1 MLSKLK
7 LGFGRTLPL
16 ILQNEAAECGL
27 ACLGMVCG
35 FYGRRFDMLTLRQR
49 FSTTLKGATLAHL
62 IDMANRLQLS
72 SRALRLDLHELREL
86 RLPCVLHWNLNHFVV
101 LKAVGKQHI
110 VIHDPAA
117 GVRKVGMAEVSRAF
131 SGIALELWPMADF
144 AEKDE
149 AQPVP
154 LKRLVGRL
162 EGLLPAIGKILLL
175 ALCIEVFTLLSPL
188 YMQWV
193 LDQVVVSNDRDL
205 LTTLAIG
212 FALVAVLR
220 VLTGSL
226 RDYLLMYVSS
236 LASVQWQ
243 SNIFAH
249 LLLLPTAY
257 FEKRHIGDVV
267 SRFHS
272 VETIQQTLSSSFF
285 STVLDGIM
293 GIAVIAMMLLYSW
306 QLSLLSFLL
315 IFLYLLLR
323 VFWYAPLRSATE
335 EGIVHAATHDS
346 NFLETIRGIKT
357 IKLFNSQNQRM
368 ALWQSLLA
376 EKINAGLR
384 VSKLQLFYGLANGL
398 LSRVGNI
405 LIIFLGA
412 QMILDGRF
420 SVGALMAFMSYQGML
435 DSRITQ
441 LINNYFTL
449 KMLRIQT
456 SRLGDIV
463 VTQAEHT
470 PEAIVEERKRQPM
483 PLAVS
488 HLRFRYSEYE
498 PYVIDDVSFSVQA
511 GESVAIIGASGC
523 GKTTLLNLLLGN
535 LAAESGDIM
544 LDGKK
549 CALEDII
556 AARNRMGIVMQD
568 DVLFSGSI
576 NDNISFFATSPN
588 QERIIASAKLAA
600 IHDEIE
606 VMPMGYNTL
615 VGDMGTV
622 FSGGQ
627 KQRILL
633 ARALYREPD
642 MLFLDEATS
651 HLDIAHENE
660 VNQAIQRFSMTR
672 IIIAHRL
679 ETILSADRVIVL
691 ERGKVAMDLSRE
703 AFLQMR
709 TAP

>member
-131 SGIALELWPMADF
+131 SGIELELWPMADF

-175 ALCIEVFTLLSPL
+175 ALCIEVFALLSPL

-257 FEKRHIGDVV
+257 FEKRHLGDVV

-315 IFLYLLLR
+315 VFLYLLLR

-405 LIIFLGA
+405 LIVFLGA

-463 VTQAEHT
+463 MTQAEHT
-470 PEAIVEERKRQPM
+470 PAAAEERTRQPM
-483 PLAVS
+483 ALAVS

-523 GKTTLLNLLLGN
+523 GKTTLLNILLGN
-535 LAAESGDIM
+535 LAAESGEIV

-549 CALEDII
+549 CAVEDMI

-600 IHDEIE
+600 IHEEIE
-606 VMPMGYNTL
+606 MMPMGYNTL

-642 MLFLDEATS
+642 ILFLDEATS
-651 HLDIAHENE
+651 HLDIARENA

-691 ERGKVAMDLSRE
+691 EQGKIAMDMSRE

>member
-405 LIIFLGA
+405 LIVFFGA

-463 VTQAEHT
+463 MTQAEHT
-470 PEAIVEERKRQPM
+470 PAAAEERVRQPM
-483 PLAVS
+483 ALAVS

-523 GKTTLLNLLLGN
+523 GKTTLLNILLGN
-535 LAAESGDIM
+535 LAAESGEIM
-544 LDGKK
+544 LDSKK
-549 CALEDII
+549 CAVEDVIVS
-556 AARNRMGIVMQD
+556 RNRMGIVMQD

-576 NDNISFFATSPN
+576 SDNISFFATSPN
-588 QERIIASAKLAA
+588 QEKIIASAKLAA
-600 IHDEIE
+600 IHEEIE
-606 VMPMGYNTL
+606 MMPMGYNTL

-642 MLFLDEATS
+642 ILFLDEATS
-651 HLDIAHENE
+651 HLDIARENE

-691 ERGKVAMDLSRE
+691 EQGKIAMDMSRE

>member
-1 MLSKLK
+1 
-7 LGFGRTLPL
+7 
-16 ILQNEAAECGL
+16 
-27 ACLGMVCG
+27 
-35 FYGRRFDMLTLRQR
+35 
-49 FSTTLKGATLAHL
+49 
-62 IDMANRLQLS
+62 
-72 SRALRLDLHELREL
+72 
-86 RLPCVLHWNLNHFVV
+86 
-101 LKAVGKQHI
+101 
-110 VIHDPAA
+110 
-117 GVRKVGMAEVSRAF
+117 
-131 SGIALELWPMADF
+131 
-144 AEKDE
+144 
-149 AQPVP
+149 
-154 LKRLVGRL
+154 
-162 EGLLPAIGKILLL
+162 
-175 ALCIEVFTLLSPL
+175 
-188 YMQWV
+188 
-193 LDQVVVSNDRDL
+193 
-205 LTTLAIG
+205 
-212 FALVAVLR
+212 
-220 VLTGSL
+220 
-226 RDYLLMYVSS
+226 
-236 LASVQWQ
+236 
-243 SNIFAH
+243 
-249 LLLLPTAY
+249 
-257 FEKRHIGDVV
+257 
-267 SRFHS
+267 
-272 VETIQQTLSSSFF
+272 
-285 STVLDGIM
+285 M

>member
-405 LIIFLGA
+405 LIVFLGA

-463 VTQAEHT
+463 MTQAEHT
-470 PEAIVEERKRQPM
+470 PAAAEERVRQPM
-483 PLAVS
+483 ALAVS

-523 GKTTLLNLLLGN
+523 GKTTLLNILLGN
-535 LAAESGDIM
+535 LAAESGEIV

-549 CALEDII
+549 CAVEDMI

-588 QERIIASAKLAA
+588 QERIIASAKLSA
-600 IHDEIE
+600 IHEEIE
-606 VMPMGYNTL
+606 MMPMGYNTL

-642 MLFLDEATS
+642 ILFLDEATS
-651 HLDIAHENE
+651 HLDIARENA

-672 IIIAHRL
+672 IIIAHRM

-691 ERGKVAMDLSRE
+691 AQGKIAMDMSRE

>member
-405 LIIFLGA
+405 LIVFFGA

-463 VTQAEHT
+463 MTQAEHT
-470 PEAIVEERKRQPM
+470 PAAAEERVRQAKGPGGS
-483 PLAVS
+483 PFR
-488 HLRFRYSEYE
+488 LRSFGNE

-523 GKTTLLNLLLGN
+523 GKTTLLNILLGN
-535 LAAESGDIM
+535 LAAESGEIM
-544 LDGKK
+544 LDSKK
-549 CALEDII
+549 CAVEDVIVS
-556 AARNRMGIVMQD
+556 RNRMGIVMQD

-576 NDNISFFATSPN
+576 SDNISFFATSPN
-588 QERIIASAKLAA
+588 QEKIIASAKLAA
-600 IHDEIE
+600 IHEEIE
-606 VMPMGYNTL
+606 MMPMGYNTL

-642 MLFLDEATS
+642 ILFLDEATS
-651 HLDIAHENE
+651 HLDIARENE

-691 ERGKVAMDLSRE
+691 EQGKIAMDMSRE

>member
-62 IDMANRLQLS
+62 IDMATRLQLS

-405 LIIFLGA
+405 LIVFFGA

-463 VTQAEHT
+463 MTQAEHT
-470 PEAIVEERKRQPM
+470 PAAAEERVRQPM
-483 PLAVS
+483 ALAVS

-523 GKTTLLNLLLGN
+523 GKTTLLNILLGN
-535 LAAESGDIM
+535 LAAESGEIM
-544 LDGKK
+544 LDSKK
-549 CALEDII
+549 CAVEDVIVS
-556 AARNRMGIVMQD
+556 RNRMGIVMQD

-576 NDNISFFATSPN
+576 SDNISFFATSPN
-588 QERIIASAKLAA
+588 QEKIIASAKLAA
-600 IHDEIE
+600 IHEEIE
-606 VMPMGYNTL
+606 MMPMGYNTL

-642 MLFLDEATS
+642 ILFLDEATS
-651 HLDIAHENE
+651 HLDIARENE

-691 ERGKVAMDLSRE
+691 EQGKIAMDMSRE

>member
-1 MLSKLK
+1 M
-7 LGFGRTLPL
+7 RRP
-16 ILQNEAAECGL
+16 ECGL

-346 NFLETIRGIKT
+346 NFLEMIRGIKT

-405 LIIFLGA
+405 LIVFLGA

-463 VTQAEHT
+463 MTQAEYT
-470 PEAIVEERKRQPM
+470 PAAAEERVRQPM
-483 PLAVS
+483 ALAVS

-523 GKTTLLNLLLGN
+523 GKTTLLNILLGN
-535 LAAESGDIM
+535 LAAESGEIV

-549 CALEDII
+549 CAVEDMI

-576 NDNISFFATSPN
+576 SDNISFFATSPN

-606 VMPMGYNTL
+606 MMPMGYNTL

-642 MLFLDEATS
+642 ILFLDEATS
-651 HLDIAHENE
+651 HLDIARENE

-672 IIIAHRL
+672 IIIAHHL

-691 ERGKVAMDLSRE
+691 EQGKIAMDMSRE

>member
-405 LIIFLGA
+405 LIVFLGA

-463 VTQAEHT
+463 MTQAEHT
-470 PEAIVEERKRQPM
+470 PEAIAEERKRQPM
-483 PLAVS
+483 ALAVS

>member
-16 ILQNEAAECGL
+16 ILQNEAAECSL

-346 NFLETIRGIKT
+346 NYLETIRGIKT

-384 VSKLQLFYGLANGL
+384 VIKLQLFYGLANGL

-405 LIIFLGA
+405 LIVFLGA

-463 VTQAEHT
+463 MTQAEHT
-470 PEAIVEERKRQPM
+470 PAAAEERVRQPM
-483 PLAVS
+483 ALAVS

-523 GKTTLLNLLLGN
+523 GKTTLLNILLGN
-535 LAAESGDIM
+535 LAAESGEIV

-549 CALEDII
+549 CAVEDMI

-576 NDNISFFATSPN
+576 SDNISFFATSPN
-588 QERIIASAKLAA
+588 QEKIIASAKLAA
-600 IHDEIE
+600 IHEEIE
-606 VMPMGYNTL
+606 MMPMGYNTL

-642 MLFLDEATS
+642 ILFLDEATS
-651 HLDIAHENE
+651 HLDIARENE

-691 ERGKVAMDLSRE
+691 EQGKIAMDMSRE

>member
-405 LIIFLGA
+405 LIVFFGA

-463 VTQAEHT
+463 MTQAEHT
-470 PEAIVEERKRQPM
+470 PAAAEERVRQPM
-483 PLAVS
+483 ALAVS

-523 GKTTLLNLLLGN
+523 GKTTLLNILLGN
-535 LAAESGDIM
+535 LAAESGEIM
-544 LDGKK
+544 LDSKK
-549 CALEDII
+549 CAVEDVIVS
-556 AARNRMGIVMQD
+556 RNRMGIVMQD

-576 NDNISFFATSPN
+576 SDNISFFATSPN
-588 QERIIASAKLAA
+588 QEKIIASAKLAA
-600 IHDEIE
+600 IHEEIE
-606 VMPMGYNTL
+606 MMPMCYNTL

-642 MLFLDEATS
+642 ILFLDEATS
-651 HLDIAHENE
+651 HLDIARENE

-691 ERGKVAMDLSRE
+691 EQGKIAMDMSRE

>member
-249 LLLLPTAY
+249 LLQLPTAY

-405 LIIFLGA
+405 LIVFLGA

-463 VTQAEHT
+463 MTQAEHT
-470 PEAIVEERKRQPM
+470 PEAIAEERKRQPM

-544 LDGKK
+544 LNGKK

>member
-131 SGIALELWPMADF
+131 SGLWLELWPVADF
-144 AEKDE
+144 AEKDG

-405 LIIFLGA
+405 LIVFFGA

-463 VTQAEHT
+463 MTQAEHT
-470 PEAIVEERKRQPM
+470 PAAAEEGVRQPM
-483 PLAVS
+483 ALAVS

-523 GKTTLLNLLLGN
+523 GKTTLLNILLGN
-535 LAAESGDIM
+535 LAAESGEIM
-544 LDGKK
+544 LDSKK
-549 CALEDII
+549 CAVEDVIVS
-556 AARNRMGIVMQD
+556 RNRMGIVMQD

-576 NDNISFFATSPN
+576 SDNISFFATSPN
-588 QERIIASAKLAA
+588 QEKIIASAKLAA
-600 IHDEIE
+600 IHEEIE
-606 VMPMGYNTL
+606 MMPMGYNTL

-642 MLFLDEATS
+642 ILFLDEATS
-651 HLDIAHENE
+651 HLDIARENE

-691 ERGKVAMDLSRE
+691 EQGKIAMDMSRE